1 MILSI
6 LGFLLTC
13 ILSYWVIRSH
23 REAINSRLELEEA
36 RRLARLV
43 RGMLRIDEDIET

>member
-1 MILSI
+1 MILPI

-13 ILSYWVIRSH
+13 ILSYWVIRSR
-23 REAINSRLELEEA
+23 REVINSRLELEEA

-43 RGMLRIDEDIET
+43 HGMLGIEH